1 MADTKVCL
9 IEGCGKPTHGRGYC
23 KKHYKRLLCNGD
35 PLTTKRRVEPNHCG
49 KNNYCPAAKKMF
61 AHINYVKNINSY
73 KERTKARQL
82 TEAYKQNKKTYNAR
96 EDVKSMFRSYSRKW
110 RLENPEQS
118 RQSILRFREK
128 NKEKNK
134 SVTNS
139 YAAKRRARKRHAM
152 PSWLTPDHIS
162 QINAVYAEAK
172 RLEKETGIAYHVDHI
187 VPLAG
192 KIVCGLHVPWNLRA
206 IPGDKNLRRP
216 RIYSMDMD

>member
-1 MADTKVCL
+1 MWSLNNAKDRKQ
-9 IEGCGKPTHGRGYC
+9 Y
-23 KKHYKRLLCNGD
+23 KKAYR
-35 PLTTKRRVEPNHCG
+35 
-49 KNNYCPAAKKMF
+49 
-61 AHINYVKNINSY
+61 
-73 KERTKARQL
+73 AR
-82 TEAYKQNKKTYNAR
+82 K
-96 EDVKSMFRSYSRKW
+96 DVKTATLLYNNTW
-110 RLENPEQS
+110 RAANPERF
-118 RQSILRFREK
+118 RQTQLEHREK
-128 NKEKNK
+128 NVEIYR
-134 SVTNS
+134 SRW
-139 YAAKRRARKRHAM
+139 AKRRARKKQAM